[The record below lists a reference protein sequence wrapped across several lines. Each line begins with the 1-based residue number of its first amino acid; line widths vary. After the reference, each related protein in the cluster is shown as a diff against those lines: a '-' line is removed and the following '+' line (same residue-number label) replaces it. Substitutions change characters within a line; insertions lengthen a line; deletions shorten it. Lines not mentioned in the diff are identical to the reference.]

1 MKINVVL
8 LTIIAIA
15 AFNLTGCT
23 SAEELKDEAQAEY
36 TEEKT
41 QTLKDYKECVK
52 NSEGVEAK
60 MAQCEALLKAIG
72 AVEGGTVQSSA
83 PAPAET
89 AAPVAAP
96 APAETAAPAEATA
109 PAEAVEEDQ

>member
-8 LTIIAIA
+8 LTTITIA
-15 AFNLTGCT
+15 AFNLAGCT

-72 AVEGGTVQSSA
+72 AVEGGTVQS
-83 PAPAET
+83 T

-96 APAETAAPAEATA
+96 VPVTAPEPEPAETVAPAET
-109 PAEAVEEDQ
+109 VEDAK

>member
-8 LTIIAIA
+8 LTTITIA
-15 AFNLTGCT
+15 AFNLAGCT

-83 PAPAET
+83 PA
-89 AAPVAAP
+89 APVAAP
-96 APAETAAPAEATA
+96 EPAETVAPAET
-109 PAEAVEEDQ
+109 VEDAK